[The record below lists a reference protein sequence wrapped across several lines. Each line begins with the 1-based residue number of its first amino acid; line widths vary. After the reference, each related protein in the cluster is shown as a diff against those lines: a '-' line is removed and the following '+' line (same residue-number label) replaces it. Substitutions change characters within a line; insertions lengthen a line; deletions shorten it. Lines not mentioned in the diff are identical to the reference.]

1 MIQGFLGVVKNGYG
15 LFLMRHWDLLYFK
28 NKFMNWADFLNAADD
43 AIIWLDWYP
52 VDIAAVLLIVLLVLI
67 TPCLT
72 GVKIKEICSAS

>member
-1 MIQGFLGVVKNGYG
+1 
-15 LFLMRHWDLLYFK
+15 
-28 NKFMNWADFLNAADD
+28 MNWADFLNAADD